1 MAELKT
7 KRNDA
12 SVDEFL
18 SSITN
23 RERVQDCK
31 NVMKIMVRV
40 TNEPAAMWG
49 SSLIG
54 YGSYRYRYK
63 TGRQG
68 EWFLTGLS
76 PRKNALSI
84 YILSGFDR
92 YEDLLNKLGK
102 HSTGKGCLYIKDL
115 NDVDPDVLEQLIQ
128 SSVSFIKS
136 RYN

>member
-31 NVMKIMVRV
+31 NVMKLMARV

-76 PRKNALSI
+76 PRKNALPI

-102 HSTGKGCLYIKDL
+102 HSIGKGCLYIKDL
-115 NDVDPDVLEQLIQ
+115 NDVDLDVLEQLIQ
-128 SSVSFIKS
+128 SSVSYIKS